1 MKKKDL
7 TNLNLYGI
15 INTEVRKET
24 NRKNKRSR
32 LKVTERKSIMANTMK
47 KSEVLANARE
57 SALSTLGLLDIPG
70 VRQIGPCEFAF
81 PAGES
86 PDGETVYARVKV
98 SAANYKATEKTP
110 AFDIEGAAGD
120 YAAEVEEK
128 AKAAA
133 EKAAERERKAA
144 SKRK

>member
-1 MKKKDL
+1 
-7 TNLNLYGI
+7 
-15 INTEVRKET
+15 
-24 NRKNKRSR
+24 
-32 LKVTERKSIMANTMK
+32 MANTMK

-57 SALSTLGLLDIPG
+57 SALATLGLLDVPG

-81 PAGES
+81 PASES

-98 SAANYKATEKTP
+98 SAANYKSTEKTP

-144 SKRK
+144 SKSK

>member
-1 MKKKDL
+1 
-7 TNLNLYGI
+7 
-15 INTEVRKET
+15 
-24 NRKNKRSR
+24 
-32 LKVTERKSIMANTMK
+32 MANTMK

-57 SALSTLGLLDIPG
+57 SALATLGLLDVPG

-120 YAAEVEEK
+120 YATEVEEK

>member
-1 MKKKDL
+1 
-7 TNLNLYGI
+7 
-15 INTEVRKET
+15 
-24 NRKNKRSR
+24 
-32 LKVTERKSIMANTMK
+32 MANTMK

-98 SAANYKATEKTP
+98 SAANYKATEKIP

>member
-1 MKKKDL
+1 
-7 TNLNLYGI
+7 
-15 INTEVRKET
+15 
-24 NRKNKRSR
+24 
-32 LKVTERKSIMANTMK
+32 MANTMK

-57 SALSTLGLLDIPG
+57 SALATLGLLDVSG

-110 AFDIEGAAGD
+110 AGD
-120 YAAEVEEK
+120 YAVEVEEK

-144 SKRK
+144 SKSK

>member
-1 MKKKDL
+1 
-7 TNLNLYGI
+7 
-15 INTEVRKET
+15 
-24 NRKNKRSR
+24 
-32 LKVTERKSIMANTMK
+32 MANTMK

-110 AFDIEGAAGD
+110 AFDIEGA

>member
-1 MKKKDL
+1 M

>member
-1 MKKKDL
+1 
-7 TNLNLYGI
+7 
-15 INTEVRKET
+15 
-24 NRKNKRSR
+24 
-32 LKVTERKSIMANTMK
+32 MANTMK

-57 SALSTLGLLDIPG
+57 SALATLGLLDVPG

-98 SAANYKATEKTP
+98 SAANYKGTEKTP

-133 EKAAERERKAA
+133 EKAAERESKAA

>member
-1 MKKKDL
+1 LKKDL
-7 TNLNLYGI
+7 TNPILYGI

-57 SALSTLGLLDIPG
+57 SALATLGLLDVPG

-120 YAAEVEEK
+120 YAVEVEEK